1 MTAQIKIVDAFM
13 CSFCKKI
20 YKKELDVE
28 KCINKHN
35 KEKNLKEKENNF
47 RKFIHDKYLNI
58 FKNNLIPT
66 NPNVALSRLEKLGPA
81 LILAADSFDQ
91 NLKINYIQILN
102 VKKEKISFTISGEI
116 NRKTKKQ
123 NLSNILQEYGIL
135 KKDYNKFIIKYYHI
149 DKIINSNY
157 SIYFSDIISIIPG
170 IKICSGGGGQHFSCN
185 LELELN
191 QYKDMQNEIE
201 DFFALKKQR
210 DLYIDEKNKL
220 KLEYERER
228 LPSVLISDVG
238 YAVMQSD
245 LENLKIKQQELL
257 SLINN
262 LSQKIKIRKE
272 ILLETDSINIP
283 LPDSSFN
290 FDQNRFN
297 EISNYIT
304 IK

>member
-13 CSFCKKI
+13 CSSCKKI

-35 KEKNLKEKENNF
+35 KEKNIKEKENNF

-58 FKNNLIPT
+58 FKNNLVPT

-81 LILAADSFDQ
+81 LIITADVLNQD
-91 NLKINYIQILN
+91 LKINDLKILN
-102 VKKEKISFTISGEI
+102 VKKEKISFKISGEI

-123 NLSNILQEYGIL
+123 NLSKILQEYGIL
-135 KKDYNKFIIKYYHI
+135 KKDYKKFIIKYYYI

-157 SIYFSDIISIIPG
+157 SIYFSDIMNIIPE
-170 IKICSGGGGQHFSCN
+170 IKTCSGGGGQHFSYN
-185 LELELN
+185 LELGLN

-220 KLEYERER
+220 KLEYEKER
-228 LPSVLISDVG
+228 LPSVLISDVS

-245 LENLKIKQQELL
+245 LENLQIKQKELL
-257 SLINN
+257 SLISD

-272 ILLETDSINIP
+272 ILLEKDSINIP
-283 LPDSSFN
+283 LPDNSFN

-297 EISNYIT
+297 EILNYIT